1 MGRPKIHL
9 TAPRN
14 WINDPNGFIY
24 YKGEYHLFY
33 QYFPYDNESFE
44 SSQVKI
50 FSEDGYTFNNLE
62 DKKIIIEPIMDEK
75 LGHRT
80 HTRDPKVWKYKD
92 RYTLILGSKFIESGS
107 DKFTGEVLLDGENW
121 SYKNRYYDKKIG
133 DMWECPDLFEVDN
146 EYILIMS
153 PEHLISDGNNY
164 TNNTVYS
171 IVGFDEESCDMKIDD
186 EVMIL
191 DEGLDLYAA
200 QTNIDKY
207 GNRILIGWMRMPS
220 KPSNEEWIGMMTL
233 PRKITVRKN
242 QVYFSIPDY
251 IDDKFNKKI
260 DIGKFDINNPCKI
273 NVTLKSG
280 ISALLGIT
288 EPAVFGVNLKLKYP
302 FVGAL
307 IGSAVG
313 SAYATFMKVLSLSQ
327 GPAGLPGVI
336 VIRPKSMV
344 QYMVT
349 MVITFVTATVATILL
364 STVFQKKENS
374 TN

>member
-1 MGRPKIHL
+1 
-9 TAPRN
+9 
-14 WINDPNGFIY
+14 
-24 YKGEYHLFY
+24 
-33 QYFPYDNESFE
+33 
-44 SSQVKI
+44 
-50 FSEDGYTFNNLE
+50 
-62 DKKIIIEPIMDEK
+62 MDEK

-92 RYTLILGSKFIESGS
+92 RYTLILGSKFIESCS
-107 DKFTGEVLLDGENW
+107 DKFTGEVLFYTSEDGENW

-220 KPSNEEWIGMMTL
+220 KPSNEEWIGNDDTT
-233 PRKITVRKN
+233 KKN
-242 QVYFSIPDY
+242 
-251 IDDKFNKKI
+251 
-260 DIGKFDINNPCKI
+260 
-273 NVTLKSG
+273 
-280 ISALLGIT
+280 
-288 EPAVFGVNLKLKYP
+288 
-302 FVGAL
+302 
-307 IGSAVG
+307 
-313 SAYATFMKVLSLSQ
+313 
-327 GPAGLPGVI
+327 
-336 VIRPKSMV
+336 
-344 QYMVT
+344 
-349 MVITFVTATVATILL
+349 
-364 STVFQKKENS
+364 NS
-374 TN
+374 

>member
-1 MGRPKIHL
+1 
-9 TAPRN
+9 
-14 WINDPNGFIY
+14 
-24 YKGEYHLFY
+24 
-33 QYFPYDNESFE
+33 
-44 SSQVKI
+44 
-50 FSEDGYTFNNLE
+50 
-62 DKKIIIEPIMDEK
+62 MDEK

-107 DKFTGEVLLDGENW
+107 DKFTGEVLFYTSEDGENW

-164 TNNTVYS
+164 
-171 IVGFDEESCDMKIDD
+171 
-186 EVMIL
+186 
-191 DEGLDLYAA
+191 
-200 QTNIDKY
+200 
-207 GNRILIGWMRMPS
+207 

-313 SAYATFMKVLSLSQ
+313 SAYATFMKV
-327 GPAGLPGVI
+327 
-336 VIRPKSMV
+336 
-344 QYMVT
+344 
-349 MVITFVTATVATILL
+349 
-364 STVFQKKENS
+364 
-374 TN
+374 

>member
-62 DKKIIIEPIMDEK
+62 DKKIIIKPIMDEK

-107 DKFTGEVLLDGENW
+107 DKFTGEVLFYTSEDGENW

-146 EYILIMS
+146 EYILIM
-153 PEHLISDGNNY
+153 LR
-164 TNNTVYS
+164 
-171 IVGFDEESCDMKIDD
+171 
-186 EVMIL
+186 
-191 DEGLDLYAA
+191 
-200 QTNIDKY
+200 NI
-207 GNRILIGWMRMPS
+207 
-220 KPSNEEWIGMMTL
+220 
-233 PRKITVRKN
+233 
-242 QVYFSIPDY
+242 
-251 IDDKFNKKI
+251 
-260 DIGKFDINNPCKI
+260 
-273 NVTLKSG
+273 
-280 ISALLGIT
+280 
-288 EPAVFGVNLKLKYP
+288 
-302 FVGAL
+302 
-307 IGSAVG
+307 
-313 SAYATFMKVLSLSQ
+313 
-327 GPAGLPGVI
+327 
-336 VIRPKSMV
+336 
-344 QYMVT
+344 
-349 MVITFVTATVATILL
+349 
-364 STVFQKKENS
+364 
-374 TN
+374 